1 LVDGGFRRGT
11 DVVKA
16 LSLGATACLVARPWL
31 FAMAT
36 GGEDA
41 VAAMLEQFR
50 GEIVRTMQLVGAS
63 SVDELGPGLL
73 RRRPASGWE
82 RF

>member
-1 LVDGGFRRGT
+1 
-11 DVVKA
+11 
-16 LSLGATACLVARPWL
+16 VARPWL

-36 GGEDA
+36 GGEDG

-63 SVDELGPGLL
+63 SVDELGPDLL
-73 RRRPASGWE
+73 RRRPGSGWE
-82 RF
+82 RL